1 MTQTEALTIMK
12 TGVNVYLTGSAGSG
26 KTHTLRQYIEWLELH
41 DIPVAVTASTGIAA
55 THMNGQTIHGWAG
68 IGIREFLTDVD
79 MDMLEQK
86 PYLFKR
92 FASARVLIID
102 EVSMLHAH
110 RLDMVER
117 VCRRFRRNDAPF
129 GGLQVILSGDFFQL
143 PPVTKPGAVRT
154 PPKKSPQQEMFIDFD
169 SGEEIEQEPQSDMV
183 IHSRAWKIMKPAIYS
198 GSSYHHSIGRPI
210 LHN

>member
-1 MTQTEALTIMK
+1 MTQNEALEIMK

-26 KTHTLRQYIEWLELH
+26 KTHTLREYIKWLEH
-41 DIPVAVTASTGIAA
+41 RDISVAITASTGIAA

-68 IGIREFLTDVD
+68 IGIREFLTDAD

-86 PYLFKR
+86 QYLWKR
-92 FASARVLIID
+92 FEKARVLIID

-117 VCRRFRRNDAPF
+117 VCRRFKRNDLAF

-143 PPVTKPGAVRT
+143 PPVTRVGGVSAGGEACRASSRT
-154 PPKKSPQQEMFIDFD
+154 LYRFRHWRRIPRRRN
-169 SGEEIEQEPQSDMV
+169 
-183 IHSRAWKIMKPAIYS
+183 SRK
-198 GSSYHHSIGRPI
+198 
-210 LHN
+210 